1 MAMLEQKNGQKPGKK
16 SPFVRVPDRKSQP
29 IGRGRIGR
37 VGPVVVRESRE
48 QCDNFFAGN
57 I

>member
-1 MAMLEQKNGQKPGKK
+1 MLEQKNGQKPGKK